1 MILDQMLIVLFIKEM
16 ENLLEVET
24 EYFLQMLQIKI
35 LKQST

>member
-1 MILDQMLIVLFIKEM
+1 MILDQKLIALFIKEM

-24 EYFLQMLQIKI
+24 GYFLQMLQIKI